1 MYHPL
6 LAADVFPGLYD
17 GMTPGTPGTPGS
29 LSLADVPILI
39 VNIIHIV
46 TWWAGAL
53 SVIFIVVGGIFYVIS
68 AGNPANIKRAK
79 EIITAAIVGLMI
91 SGLAFTI
98 VSFIAGRF

>member
-17 GMTPGTPGTPGS
+17 GMTPGA

-39 VNIIHIV
+39 VNIIHLV

>member
-1 MYHPL
+1 M
-6 LAADVFPGLYD
+6 
-17 GMTPGTPGTPGS
+17 
-29 LSLADVPILI
+29 
-39 VNIIHIV
+39 
-46 TWWAGAL
+46 
-53 SVIFIVVGGIFYVIS
+53 IFIVVGGIFYVIS